1 MKKINEFGKDLS
13 KFEQRLIK
21 SLIKAQDETA
31 EQMKRDVIEKLGFSS
46 GKYVDSIQKSE
57 TEYENG
63 TIKTEVYPDLLSQKD
78 QKGNQYLVGRM
89 IENGTGIYAL
99 EPHIGHTKTFHVSGY
114 QYWYVPADEVDRPI
128 GKVILIDGVEFY
140 IAKAQ
145 RPKPHWKPVL
155 EEDFELYKSNISKA
169 IKEAL

>member
-13 KFEQRLIK
+13 KFEQKLIK
-21 SLIKAQDETA
+21 RLIKAQDDTA

-46 GKYVDSIQKSE
+46 GKYVNSIQKGE
-57 TEYENG
+57 TKYKNG
-63 TIKTEVYPDLLSQKD
+63 LIKTEIFTDLKSKD
-78 QKGNQYLVGRM
+78 GYLIGRM

-128 GKVILIDGVEFY
+128 GKAILIDGVEFY

-145 RPKPHWKPVL
+145 KPKPHWKPVL
-155 EEDFELYKSNISKA
+155 EEDMELYRLNISKA
-169 IKEAL
+169 VKEAL

>member
-13 KFEQRLIK
+13 KFEQRLIR
-21 SLIKAQDETA
+21 SLMKAQDETA
-31 EQMKRDVIEKLGFSS
+31 EQMKKDVKEKLGFSS
-46 GKYVDSIQKSE
+46 GKYIDSIQKGE
-57 TEYENG
+57 TEYKNDS
-63 TIKTEVYPDLLSQKD
+63 IKTEIFTDLKSKD
-78 QKGNQYLVGRM
+78 GYLIGRM

-114 QYWYVPADEVDRPI
+114 QYWYVPADEVNRPI
-128 GKVILIDGVEFY
+128 GKAILIDGVEFY

-145 RPKPHWKPVL
+145 KPKPHWKPVL
-155 EEDFELYKSNISKA
+155 EEDMELYRVNISKA

>member
-13 KFEQRLIK
+13 KFEQKLIK
-21 SLIKAQDETA
+21 RLMKAQDETA
-31 EQMKRDVIEKLGFSS
+31 EQMKKDVIEKLGFSS
-46 GKYVDSIQKSE
+46 GKYVNSIQKGE
-57 TEYENG
+57 TEYKNG
-63 TIKTEVYPDLLSQKD
+63 KIRTEIYTDLKSKD
-78 QKGNQYLVGRM
+78 GYLIGRM

-128 GKVILIDGVEFY
+128 GKTILIDGVEFY

-145 RPKPHWKPVL
+145 KPKPHWKPVL
-155 EEDFELYKSNISKA
+155 EEDMELYRLNISKA
-169 IKEAL
+169 VKEAL

>member
-1 MKKINEFGKDLS
+1 MKKLNEFGKDLS

-21 SLIKAQDETA
+21 RLLKAQDETA
-31 EQMKRDVIEKLGFSS
+31 EQMKKDVIEKLGFSS
-46 GKYVDSIQKSE
+46 GKYIDSIQKGE
-57 TEYENG
+57 TEYKNNR
-63 TIKTEVYPDLLSQKD
+63 IITEIFTDLKSKD
-78 QKGNQYLVGRM
+78 GYLIGRM

-128 GKVILIDGVEFY
+128 GKAILIDGVEFY

-145 RPKPHWKPVL
+145 KPKPHWKPVL
-155 EEDFELYKSNISKA
+155 EEDMELYRLNISKA
-169 IKEAL
+169 VKEAL

>member
-21 SLIKAQDETA
+21 RLIKAQEETA

-46 GKYVDSIQKSE
+46 GKYVNSIQKGE
-57 TEYENG
+57 TEYKNNRI
-63 TIKTEVYPDLLSQKD
+63 TTEIFTDLKSKD
-78 QKGNQYLVGRM
+78 GYLIGRM

-128 GKVILIDGVEFY
+128 GKAILIDGVEFY

-145 RPKPHWKPVL
+145 KPKPHWKPVL
-155 EEDFELYKSNISKA
+155 EEDMELYRLNISEA

>member
-1 MKKINEFGKDLS
+1 MKKVNEFGKDLS
-13 KFEQRLIK
+13 KFEQKLIK
-21 SLIKAQDETA
+21 KLIKAQDETA

-46 GKYVDSIQKSE
+46 GKYVNSIQKGE
-57 TEYENG
+57 TEYKNHS
-63 TIKTEVYPDLLSQKD
+63 IKTEIFTDLKSKD
-78 QKGNQYLVGRM
+78 GYLIGRM

-128 GKVILIDGVEFY
+128 GKAILIDGVEFY
-140 IAKAQ
+140 VAKAQ
-145 RPKPHWKPVL
+145 KPKPHWKPVL

-169 IKEAL
+169 IKEVL